1 MVQSKLA
8 KGLLNYN
15 ETKTVSPIDKGHEAT
30 LYIIPILDDDYSIA
44 LGKAHD
50 EHVKRHDI
58 IYYPI
63 YLLNQKNSGIEDR
76 IGVFE
81 IRSQDV
87 FHVHDKDNDVNLR
100 KLHGP
105 LFFSF
110 VNAAYLSKHNKGES
124 LSATTLHSDDD
135 DDDDDDAEVEAETI
149 VKESNP
155 DDEAYDEEQEDQY
168 AQDEDDDGLYNIEGD
183 ITVDRSSSPPNDK
196 TTQNDEVVHTKESIF
211 TKSSPLPY
219 NEPLVTETREDA
231 ESICKSYKPKKNNY
245 WLRKIMKNSHYKPIP
260 VDGDGNCFFY
270 CIVKAYES
278 IGFNTTVPILREFLS
293 QNMDQSHYT
302 SYKTIYTTLR
312 AVQGD
317 LLNSQEEMKDKMN
330 TLKKENDKAT
340 TVESQQE
347 IVRGGKKLRSL
358 YDKNKMEIDSNQE
371 LLNEFGFMEMI
382 HNLTDLRNFVK
393 TKDYWIDSI
402 SFPIIEKILNTKIL
416 VVKQGDSRTNIV
428 HCTPTLAQLVKPDHY
443 ILVEYSSN
451 NHYDLIAYREKT
463 IFGFL
468 ELPYSLK
475 KTVIDTCI
483 PKEEANRLEAD
494 SIYKIED
501 FRDFYLELYKKTPE
515 EQVQRLQQKYE
526 SQAVEYDAELFDNNM
541 AISYYINADKNS
553 KVGKGIHDKFMD
565 NTSYSRFAAL
575 NDKKNALWRR
585 RLDDEWSGCTDKN
598 KTKDCNGDE
607 LKAHFYMEDSNG
619 KNEWATVKHYLLAIQ
634 YEKENPVLY
643 KNLSIG
649 SNHVMSKSW
658 TAVKDAMKKEKS
670 LKFSEDFEN
679 LENFRK
685 KALQAKFKSN
695 PDLRS
700 ILMTTYP
707 AKLVHIVGKGDKAKL
722 IPDITLMEVRKEF
735 INDSTN

>member
-8 KGLLNYN
+8 KGLNYN
-15 ETKTVSPIDKGHEAT
+15 EGKTVSPIDKGHEAT

-50 EHVKRHDI
+50 EYVKRHDVL
-58 IYYPI
+58 YYPI

-87 FHVHDKDNDVNLR
+87 FHIHDKDNDVNLR

-110 VNAAYLSKHNKGES
+110 VNAAYLSQHNKGES

-135 DDDDDDAEVEAETI
+135 ADADNNDDDADAETI
-149 VKESNP
+149 VKESNQE
-155 DDEAYDEEQEDQY
+155 DEAYDEEQQAQY
-168 AQDEDDDGLYNIEGD
+168 EQDDDDYGLYNIEGD
-183 ITVDRSSSPPNDK
+183 ITVDRTSSPSNDNP
-196 TTQNDEVVHTKESIF
+196 TQSDIVIHTRDTIF
-211 TKSSPLPY
+211 TKSSPLPHI
-219 NEPLVTETREDA
+219 EPLITETRGDA
-231 ESICKSYKPKKNNY
+231 ETICKSYKPKKSNY
-245 WLRKIMKNSHYKPIP
+245 WLRKIMKNSHYKPVT

-270 CIVKAYES
+270 CVVKAFES
-278 IGFNTTVPILREFLS
+278 IGFNTTVDILREYLS
-293 QNMDQSHYT
+293 QNLDQSHYT
-302 SYKTIYTTLR
+302 SYKTIYDTLR
-312 AVQGD
+312 NVQSD
-317 LLNSQEEMKDKMN
+317 LLNSQDEMKDRMN
-330 TLKKENDKAT
+330 TLKKENEKAT

-347 IVRGGKKLRSL
+347 LIRDGKKIRSL

-371 LLNEFGFMEMI
+371 LLNEFEFMEMV

-402 SFPIIEKILNTKIL
+402 SFPIVEKILNTKIL
-416 VVKQGDSRTNIV
+416 VVKQSDSRTNIV
-428 HCTPTLAQLVKPDHY
+428 QCTPTPSQLVNPDHY
-443 ILVEYSSN
+443 ILVEYSQN

-475 KTVIDTCI
+475 KTIMDTCI

-526 SQAVEYDAELFDNNM
+526 SQAVDYDAELFDNNM
-541 AISYYINADKNS
+541 TLSYYINADKNS
-553 KVGKGIHDKFMD
+553 KAGKGSHDKFIN
-565 NTSYSRFAAL
+565 NTSYSQFAAL
-575 NDKKNALWRR
+575 NDKKNSLWRR

-598 KTKDCNGDE
+598 KVKDCNGDE
-607 LKAHFYMEDSNG
+607 LKANFLLEDSNG

-643 KNLSIG
+643 KNLSVG

-670 LKFSEDFEN
+670 LKFSEDFDN

-685 KALQAKFKSN
+685 KALQVKFKSN

-707 AKLVHIVGKGDKAKL
+707 AKLVHIVGKGDKSQL

-735 INDSTN
+735 INDSTI